1 MASPRSRT
9 SHRNWS
15 GRYSS
20 HHNLLPKM
28 GQHLRTLPTQKGNI
42 REPVASISLPLRS
55 THAEAGRVAASY
67 PVAML
72 APVPW
77 SSRISPQ

>member
-1 MASPRSRT
+1 MATPHSRT

-28 GQHLRTLPTQKGNI
+28 GQHLWILPTLKGNI

-55 THAEAGRVAASY
+55 THAEAGRVAGSS

-72 APVPW
+72 APVPR